1 MRPRTLQGRLTLL
14 FGISTVVLAGLFGAV
29 VLVQFR
35 TEQTDIID
43 EGLRDRFFA
52 VQRALAE
59 VPKRDSVA
67 DLTTTLPR
75 GESFAQVLDE
85 DGTVLAASP
94 RALADDQVL
103 TRAELRTGSR
113 GKVTL
118 VRSVAP
124 TNERARLLVGSA
136 RLGGRAVIL
145 AVGTRLAETEGAF
158 ERLVLA
164 LVVGLPLF
172 AGLVSLGGWF
182 LAGAALAPVRSMIEE
197 AEDLSVREPGR
208 RLTVPA
214 TGGTEIAEL
223 AERLNEMLARIET
236 AVAHERGFLDD
247 ASHELRTPLAI
258 LRGEVELA
266 RMGVDDGTE
275 PAIALDS
282 VMEEVLR
289 LQQLT
294 TDLLVL
300 ARTRTD
306 AAGARPEVDLADVAA
321 AAAESVRRA
330 GGSSSVE
337 IDLRGRARARGDAAA
352 LERAVTN
359 IVENARRFAATR
371 VDIVVGDEEGD
382 GAWLEVRDDGPGFPP
397 ELEGGRAFARF
408 ARSDG
413 PSRFAGVGLG
423 LAIAGEI
430 VAAHGGTVEA
440 RNPQVGGAVVRIWL
454 PGPRSTGAHTTSSR
468 EA

>member
-1 MRPRTLQGRLTLL
+1 
-14 FGISTVVLAGLFGAV
+14 

-35 TEQTDIID
+35 AEQTDIID

-52 VQRALAE
+52 VHQALAQ

-67 DLTTTLPR
+67 GVSSMLPR
-75 GESFAQVLDE
+75 RESFAQVVGQ
-85 DGTVLAASP
+85 DGAVLAASP
-94 RALADDQVL
+94 RALDDDHIL
-103 TRAELRTGSR
+103 TRGELEDGSR
-113 GKVTL
+113 HQETL

-124 TNERARLLVGSA
+124 TDERARLLVGPA
-136 RLGGRAVIL
+136 RLAGRPVVL
-145 AVGTRLAETEGAF
+145 VLGTRLAETEGAF
-158 ERLVLA
+158 ERLIFA

-197 AEDLSVREPGR
+197 AEDLSLREPGE

-223 AERLNEMLARIET
+223 AERLNEMLARIEA

-266 RMGVDDGTE
+266 RMEVDDGSE
-275 PAIALDS
+275 PAVALDS

-289 LQQLT
+289 LQELT

-300 ARTRTD
+300 ARTRTTP
-306 AAGARPEVDLADVAA
+306 AAARPDVELADIVVAA
-321 AAAESVRRA
+321 VESVRRA
-330 GGSSSVE
+330 GVSTAE
-337 IDLRGRARARGDAAA
+337 IDVRGRAAVPGDAAA

-359 IVENARRFAATR
+359 VVENACRFAAGR
-371 VDIVVGDEEGD
+371 VDVVIEPDGGG
-382 GAWLEVRDDGPGFPP
+382 GAWLEVRDDGPGLPP
-397 ELEGGRAFARF
+397 ELDGARAFARF
-408 ARSDG
+408 AQPGG
-413 PSRFAGVGLG
+413 PGRVAGAGLG
-423 LAIAGEI
+423 LAIVGEI
-430 VAAHGGTVEA
+430 VAAHGGVVEA
-440 RNPQVGGAVVRIWL
+440 KNAQPAGASIRLWL
-454 PGPRSTGAHTTSSR
+454 PDGK
-468 EA
+468 